1 MRRFAKSKY
10 AFITYASHDLAKTAA
25 DRLNGKLL
33 GTMNIRC
40 NVTKAGRSLWIGN
53 VIGIT
58 EKDLLAAFAPFGPIE
73 SSKVMLQNKCAF
85 VNYKQVEDATEAK
98 NQLEGT
104 KLGDMEITINFKWDK
119 SEKKLTQR
127 TELRDRKRRG
137 NSDSYRPVRREGAK
151 SFYDHAPRYGP
162 RRAYPY
168 GAYPPPMLPIYPP
181 YPPPMQMYVP
191 ASALY
196 GTPPPAGRSARGRR
210 PQIRDRE
217 RYDGAPRQSQSSR
230 THRREREYR
239 EDGYDNYDNYDDEYD
254 GYEEDTYDRPPRKAR
269 RENGRGEN
277 YRPSRRGE
285 W

>member
-10 AFITYASHDLAKTAA
+10 AFITYTSHDLAKTAA

-53 VIGIT
+53 VVGIT
-58 EKDLLAAFAPFGPIE
+58 EKDLIAAFSPFGPIE

-85 VNYKQVEDATEAK
+85 VNYNQVEDATEAK

-119 SEKKLTQR
+119 SEKKLAQR
-127 TELRDRKRRG
+127 AELRDKKRRG
-137 NSDSYRPVRREGAK
+137 NSDSYRPRREGAK

-168 GAYPPPMLPIYPP
+168 GPYAAPPMLPV
-181 YPPPMQMYVP
+181 YPPPFPSMQMYVP

-196 GTPPPAGRSARGRR
+196 PALPTGRSARPGRR
-210 PQIRDRE
+210 PHTRDRE

-230 THRREREYR
+230 TPHRREREYR
-239 EDGYDNYDNYDDEYD
+239 EDGYDNYDNYDEYD
-254 GYEEDTYDRPPRKAR
+254 GYEEDNYERPHKVR